1 VRETDSEI
9 HRQREREKI
18 TDAHLR
24 VDHSYPAR
32 RPLKRKSSLSLSE
45 SRKKGLL
52 PPPHSDHLAGGTLV
66 ILEHAAGSVSNSA
79 GVREVVA
86 TPATPHSEFQS

>member
-1 VRETDSEI
+1 MREIDSEI

-18 TDAHLR
+18 TDARLIM
-24 VDHSYPAR
+24 DHSYPAW
-32 RPLKRKSSLSLSE
+32 RPLERKPSFSLSE

-66 ILEHAAGSVSNSA
+66 ILEHAAGSVSILT
-79 GVREVVA
+79 VRVFVKW
-86 TPATPHSEFQS
+86 